1 MARKKTDE
9 QSDVTKAVKSAKK
22 DYILTVGRRKE
33 AVARVRL
40 YPKGSGAF
48 TVNGKPVEVYF
59 YGEASKVAYMQPF
72 KITATEG
79 KFDITVKV
87 AGGGPSGQLG
97 AVVHGI
103 ARALEKFDKETYRAP
118 LKKAGLLTRDART
131 RERRMVGM
139 GGKARRKKQSPK
151 R

>member
-1 MARKKTDE
+1 MATKKTGE
-9 QSDVTKAVKSAKK
+9 IKETTKAVKPFKK
-22 DYILTVGRRKE
+22 EYILTVGRRKE

-40 YPKGSGAF
+40 YPKGSGSI
-48 TVNGKPVEVYF
+48 TVNNKPVEEYF
-59 YGEASKVAYMQPF
+59 RGEASQVVYTQPF
-72 KITATEG
+72 KVTNTEG
-79 KFDITVKV
+79 KFDITIKV

-103 ARALEKFDKETYRAP
+103 ARAIEKFDKEIYRVP
-118 LKKAGLLTRDART
+118 LKKAGLLTRDPRT

>member
-1 MARKKTDE
+1 MAKKIEET
-9 QSDVTKAVKSAKK
+9 QPVKAVKKY
-22 DYILTVGRRKE
+22 DYLLTVGRRKE

-40 YPKGSGAF
+40 YPKGQGSIMVNSKPIEEYFHGAASQ
-48 TVNGKPVEVYF
+48 VVYT
-59 YGEASKVAYMQPF
+59 QPF
-72 KITATEG
+72 KVTNTEG
-79 KFDITVKV
+79 KFNITIKV

-97 AVVHGI
+97 AIVHGI
-103 ARALEKFDKETYRAP
+103 ARAIEKFDKEYRAS